1 MGSRRQRVLDAARLA
16 LHRLI
21 DPASALEG
29 DSGVSL
35 RVIVAEDETIIRMDL
50 TERLQA
56 SGYQVVG
63 EAGDGESAV
72 RMARELRPD
81 VVVMDIRMPETDGI
95 EAARR
100 LTDERIAP
108 VVLVT
113 SYSDRH
119 LINQA
124 LEAGAI
130 NYVLKPLRDNE
141 LEAAL
146 EVAMS
151 RHREFLAISDEVA
164 DLKDQLETRKA
175 VERAK
180 GLLMLRLGLDE
191 PEAFRRIQKLS
202 MDRRKPMREVAEAI
216 ILSEEI

>member
-1 MGSRRQRVLDAARLA
+1 M
-16 LHRLI
+16 
-21 DPASALEG
+21 
-29 DSGVSL
+29 VSL
-35 RVIVAEDETIIRMDL
+35 RVVVAEDETIIRMDL
-50 TERLQA
+50 IEQLQA

-63 EAGDGESAV
+63 EAGDGESAIQ
-72 RMARELRPD
+72 MARTLRPD
-81 VVVMDIRMPETDGI
+81 VVVMDIRMPEMDGI

-100 LTDERIAP
+100 LTNDRIAP

-113 SYSDRH
+113 SYSDKH
-119 LINQA
+119 LIEKA
-124 LEAGAI
+124 TEAGAI
-130 NYVLKPLRDNE
+130 GYVLKPLRDNE
-141 LEAAL
+141 VESAI

-151 RHREFLAISDEVA
+151 RYREFVAITGEVN

-180 GLLMLRLGLDE
+180 GLLMARLGLDE
-191 PEAFRRIQKLS
+191 AAAFKRIQKLS

>member
-1 MGSRRQRVLDAARLA
+1 MALRL
-16 LHRLI
+16 
-21 DPASALEG
+21 
-29 DSGVSL
+29 
-35 RVIVAEDETIIRMDL
+35 IVAEDETIIRMDL

-100 LTDERIAP
+100 LTKERIAP

-113 SYSDRH
+113 SYSDKH
-119 LINQA
+119 LIDQA
-124 LEAGAI
+124 GEAGAI
-130 NYVLKPLRDNE
+130 GYVLKPVRDNE
-141 LEAAL
+141 LESAI

-151 RHREFLAISDEVA
+151 RHREFLTINAEA
-164 DLKDQLETRKA
+164 EDLRGQLETRKA

-180 GLLMLRLGLDE
+180 GLLMMRLELDE
-191 PEAFRRIQKLS
+191 AEAFKRIQKLS

>member
-1 MGSRRQRVLDAARLA
+1 M
-16 LHRLI
+16 
-21 DPASALEG
+21 
-29 DSGVSL
+29 SL

-72 RMARELRPD
+72 KMARELRPD

-180 GLLMLRLGLDE
+180 GLLMSRLGLDE

>member
-1 MGSRRQRVLDAARLA
+1 M
-16 LHRLI
+16 
-21 DPASALEG
+21 P
-29 DSGVSL
+29 L

-50 TERLQA
+50 VERLQA

-72 RMARELRPD
+72 QMARELRPD
-81 VVVMDIRMPETDGI
+81 IVIMDIRMPETDGI

-100 LTDERIAP
+100 LTTERVAP

-113 SYSDRH
+113 SYSDKH
-119 LINQA
+119 LIDQA
-124 LEAGAI
+124 GEAGAI
-130 NYVLKPLRDNE
+130 GYVLKPLQDNE
-141 LEAAL
+141 LESAI
-146 EVAMS
+146 EIAMS
-151 RHREFLAISDEVA
+151 RHREFQAISDEA
-164 DLKDQLETRKA
+164 EDLRDQLEARKA

-180 GLLMLRLGLDE
+180 GLLMVRLGLEE
-191 PEAFRRIQKLS
+191 PEAFKRIQKLS

>member
-1 MGSRRQRVLDAARLA
+1 M
-16 LHRLI
+16 
-21 DPASALEG
+21 
-29 DSGVSL
+29 VSL
-35 RVIVAEDETIIRMDL
+35 RVVVAEDETIIRMDL
-50 TERLQA
+50 IEQLQA

-63 EAGDGESAV
+63 EAGDGESAIH
-72 RMARELRPD
+72 MARTLRPD
-81 VVVMDIRMPETDGI
+81 VVVMDIRMPEIDGI

-100 LTDERIAP
+100 LTNDRIAP

-113 SYSDRH
+113 SYSDKH
-119 LINQA
+119 LIEKA
-124 LEAGAI
+124 TEAGAI
-130 NYVLKPLRDNE
+130 GYVLKPLRDNE
-141 LEAAL
+141 VESAI

-151 RHREFLAISDEVA
+151 RYREFVAITGEVT

-180 GLLMLRLGLDE
+180 GLLMARLGLDE
-191 PEAFRRIQKLS
+191 AAAFKRIQKLS

>member
-1 MGSRRQRVLDAARLA
+1 MGCARPADTRGCGNGGVNVIPDAARLT
-16 LHRLI
+16 LHRAIAPGLR
-21 DPASALEG
+21 SEG

-72 RMARELRPD
+72 KMARELRPD
-81 VVVMDIRMPETDGI
+81 VVVMDIRMPEMDGI

-119 LINQA
+119 LISQA

-151 RHREFLAISDEVA
+151 RYREFLAISDEV
-164 DLKDQLETRKA
+164 E
-175 VERAK
+175 
-180 GLLMLRLGLDE
+180 
-191 PEAFRRIQKLS
+191 
-202 MDRRKPMREVAEAI
+202 
-216 ILSEEI
+216 